1 MQTSSPVR
9 YRRSTEMAAEDMI
22 SEGAPLS
29 QPSRADS
36 SGTAQMR
43 AKLHRLSNSW
53 DDVITP
59 TSAFWIGFASG
70 LVALLLERKL
80 RQTRMAGT

>member
-36 SGTAQMR
+36 CTAQMR
-43 AKLHRLSNSW
+43 ARLHRLSNSW

-70 LVALLLERKL
+70 LVALLLER
-80 RQTRMAGT
+80 